1 MCSPPVPPRL
11 DTRGTDHEDKA
22 ISRVQTL
29 TGGATRSQRS
39 GNPPV
44 PILIIMAADAVVGI
58 VLAVVVRTGFPL
70 ISVMGLTYTTR
81 LRRLRHPPAST

>member
-22 ISRVQTL
+22 ISEIQTL
-29 TGGATRSQRS
+29 TGGAAWSKRS

-44 PILIIMAADAVVGI
+44 LILIIMAAVAVVGI
-58 VLAVVVRTGFPL
+58 VLTVVVRTAILL

>member
-1 MCSPPVPPRL
+1 MRSPPVPPRL

-22 ISRVQTL
+22 ISEIQTL
-29 TGGATRSQRS
+29 TGGAARSKRS

-44 PILIIMAADAVVGI
+44 LILIIMAAVAVLGI
-58 VLAVVVRTGFPL
+58 VVAVVVRTVLPL